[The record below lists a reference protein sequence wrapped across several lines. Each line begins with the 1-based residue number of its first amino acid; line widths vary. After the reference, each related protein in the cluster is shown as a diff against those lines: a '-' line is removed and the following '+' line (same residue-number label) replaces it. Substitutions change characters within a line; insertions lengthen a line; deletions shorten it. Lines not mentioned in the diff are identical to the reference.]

1 MTPPLVSVIIP
12 VYRGSAYI
20 GGTLASLQAQTFDDF
35 EVLCVDDCSPDDSQA
50 VIAEA
55 MRGDPRIRYV
65 PTPGNLGI
73 VPRVMNFARD
83 HVRGR
88 HFVYSSQDDNFSSDW
103 LDSMVTTARQTD
115 ADAVVPNL
123 SMVDAAGAVISRK
136 VNDWREPVT
145 GEEAFLLSLDWTIPT
160 NALWPVSLLADPG
173 YADFGTYA
181 DEYSGRL
188 FFLRC
193 RRVAFASGEFL
204 YFQGNPQAITKQVSP
219 RLLDATDNEW
229 RIWRLVHERFPG
241 HDWDRRY
248 AAYAFVSLIE
258 SYVRLVAHPALRSEK
273 KRLRPPMEKMRD
285 QDFLRALH
293 DHYGDP
299 LLGGMARLTIRHEAV
314 LWAVATILFVGR
326 RVKAGLRRLV
336 RRDRARATCRDM
348 KREWD

>member
-1 MTPPLVSVIIP
+1 MTAPLVSVIIP
-12 VYRGSAYI
+12 IYRGSAYI
-20 GGTLASLQAQTFDDF
+20 ARTLESLQAQTFGDF

-55 MRGDPRIRYV
+55 MRGDGRIRYLC
-65 PTPGNLGI
+65 TPENLGI
-73 VPRVMNFARD
+73 VPKVMNFARD

-88 HFVYSSQDDNFSSDW
+88 HFVYSSQDDSFSPDW
-103 LDSMVTTARQTD
+103 LESMVAAGQRTG

-123 SMVDAAGAVISRK
+123 SMVDAAGAVIHRK

-160 NALWPVSLLADPG
+160 NALWPVSFLADPG
-173 YADFGTYA
+173 YFDFGTYA
-181 DEYSGRL
+181 DEYSGRI

-193 RRVAFASGEFL
+193 RRVAFAKGEFF

-219 RLLDATDNEW
+219 RLLDATDNEL

-258 SYVRLVAHPALRSEK
+258 SYVRLIAHAALREEK
-273 KRLRPPMEKMRD
+273 GRLRPARAGMRD
-285 QDFLRALH
+285 EAFLGSLEA
-293 DHYGDP
+293 HYGDAV
-299 LLGGMARLTIRHEAV
+299 LGSMARLTIHHEAV
-314 LWAVATILFVGR
+314 LWAVAIILFLGR
-326 RVKAGLRRLV
+326 RVKAGLRRLF
-336 RRDRARATCRDM
+336 RRDTPAQPVAT
-348 KREWD
+348 